1 MYGIHDAIKN
11 NSYTNTESVN
21 YWFPKFYHGYC
32 EKDGN
37 STEVAQGRGGSAD
50 DEDDFW
56 GEFGDDGNATDKT
69 FEVEDCTN
77 GEKFMHVPLLE

>member
-56 GEFGDDGNATDKT
+56 GEFGDGNATDKT

-77 GEKFMHVPLLE
+77 GERSSYT